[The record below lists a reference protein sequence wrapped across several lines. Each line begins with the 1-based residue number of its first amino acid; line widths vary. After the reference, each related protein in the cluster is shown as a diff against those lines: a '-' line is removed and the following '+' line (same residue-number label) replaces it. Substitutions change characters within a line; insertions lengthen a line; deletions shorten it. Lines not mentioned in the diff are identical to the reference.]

1 MLKVFGHLGFF
12 ARVGTGSL
20 TLVTLLLGSALSSSL
35 LLSCFLL
42 TVSFL
47 FLAMKSFKDRCIV

>member
-1 MLKVFGHLGFF
+1 L
-12 ARVGTGSL
+12 
-20 TLVTLLLGSALSSSL
+20 L

-47 FLAMKSFKDRCIV
+47 FLVKKSFKDRCIV